1 MRMRYA
7 SVSDI
12 DVIRMIRN
20 NDEGAMEYL
29 LKKYLGMV
37 RKEARR
43 FYLIGADEED
53 LIQEGMIGL
62 FKAICDFDLEKK
74 TDFALF
80 SNLCIVRQML
90 TAVTAS
96 NRQKHTPLNSYISI
110 YAPLEESE
118 SNMTVQETLG
128 EEISNPEQLLIRQE
142 RIEELWTQID
152 KRLSTL
158 ERKVLELYLEGDSYE
173 VIADKLG
180 KSKKAIDN
188 AIQRIRKKWMQER

>member
-1 MRMRYA
+1 MKYA
-7 SVSDI
+7 DSSDA
-12 DVIRMIRN
+12 DVIRLIRN
-20 NDEGAMEYL
+20 NDNGAMEYL

-43 FYLIGADEED
+43 FFLIGADEED

-62 FKAICDFDLEKK
+62 FKAICDYDLDKD

-80 SNLCIVRQML
+80 SNVCIVRQML

-118 SNMTVQETLG
+118 SNITVQETLG
-128 EEISNPEQLLIRQE
+128 EEVSNPEQLLISQE
-142 RIEELWTQID
+142 QIEELWTQID

-173 VIADKLG
+173 VIAAKLE
-180 KSKKAIDN
+180 KSKKSIDN
-188 AIQRIRKKWMQER
+188 AVQRIRKKWMEER

>member
-1 MRMRYA
+1 MIMKYA
-7 SVSDI
+7 NSSDT

-20 NDEGAMEYL
+20 NDDGAMEYL

-43 FYLIGADEED
+43 FFIIGADEED

-62 FKAICDFDLEKK
+62 FKAICDYDTEKE

-80 SNLCIVRQML
+80 SNICIVRQML

-110 YAPLEESE
+110 YAPLEENE
-118 SNMTVQETLG
+118 SNITVQETLG
-128 EEISNPEQLLIRQE
+128 EEISNPEQLLLSQE
-142 RIEELWTQID
+142 RIEELWVQID
-152 KRLSTL
+152 KQLSTL

-173 VIADKLG
+173 VIAEKLQ

-188 AIQRIRKKWMQER
+188 AIQRIRKKLTQ